1 MNLILFHFY
10 GLMIFTKKI
19 HLMLNIVFHVLCLG
33 LYAFPSYLTVPF
45 VMIQQSGSISKKS
58 NTLLKGSQQTFALM
72 KKSWRRLQDVLK
84 TSWRCIEENVL
95 QARLEDVFQR
105 RLPKTCWRHIED
117 ILKTSLEDVLQIRL
131 EDFLKTSWK
140 IKNCY
145 TKVVFK
151 TSWSYFGKQKIFSG
165 LILNLH
171 AGDSKTSFN
180 ELSDATEFYHVFRST
195 LGDSSF
201 DLQKWIS
208 NNFEFNK
215 YFQTKIMT
223 GWNWLN

>member
-1 MNLILFHFY
+1 MSWFNKVDRSRKNQIRYWKAPSKHSPWWRSLEDVFKTCWKLL
-10 GLMIFTKKI
+10 GDVLKKTSCR
-19 HLMLNIVFHVLCLG
+19 H
-33 LYAFPSYLTVPF
+33 
-45 VMIQQSGSISKKS
+45 
-58 NTLLKGSQQTFALM
+58 
-72 KKSWRRLQDVLK
+72 VLK
-84 TSWRCIEENVL
+84 TSSK
-95 QARLEDVFQR
+95 DVFQR